1 MLFYKLTKAF
11 KKHKVQYA
19 IAGGWAVALHGAVRG
34 TVDIDVALV
43 LSVENLSRAEK
54 ALNSINLQS
63 RLPLTPEELIQ
74 FREEYIRNKKL
85 LAWRFMNPQD
95 NAEIVDLLILED
107 LKDLQIQKIKVG
119 SEPIPVISKKDLIK
133 MKQKSDRPQD
143 REDIKALEAIK

>member
-1 MLFYKLTKAF
+1 
-11 KKHKVQYA
+11 
-19 IAGGWAVALHGAVRG
+19 
-34 TVDIDVALV
+34 VALV